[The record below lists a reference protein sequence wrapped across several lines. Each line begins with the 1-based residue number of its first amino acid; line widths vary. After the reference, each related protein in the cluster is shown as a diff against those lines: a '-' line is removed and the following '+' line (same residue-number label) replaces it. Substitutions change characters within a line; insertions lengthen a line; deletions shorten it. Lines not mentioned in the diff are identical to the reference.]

1 MSSDEIFFEQIRS
14 SGCLSYFLGCK
25 QDKVGVVIDPEI
37 DKAEEYVNLA
47 GYYGSTLIY
56 AIDTHTHA
64 DHQSACKI
72 LRERFGVKVAMH
84 RATDAPFV
92 DLRVDDGDE
101 IRFGRQMLKV
111 VYTPGHTQDA
121 ICLLFHDR
129 IFTGDTLLIGGC
141 GRTDLPGGSAERQY
155 DSLQKLRALGDEL
168 RVYPGHDYREAVSTL
183 GEEKKSN
190 ARLLIADRE
199 QFVRFMT
206 ARKPPFPRKL
216 DESLEWNRTPIQ
228 GTQRGMGEG
237 I

>member
-1 MSSDEIFFEQIRS
+1 MPSDEIFFEQIRS
-14 SGCLSYFLGCK
+14 SGCLSYILGCK
-25 QDKVGVVIDPEI
+25 QDNVSVVIDPEI
-37 DKAEEYVNLA
+37 DKVEEYIHLA
-47 GYYGSTLIY
+47 GHYGSTIIY

-64 DHQSACKI
+64 DHQSACKV

-84 RATDAPFV
+84 RATDAPFI
-92 DLRVDDGDE
+92 DQRVDDGDE
-101 IRFGRQMLKV
+101 LRFGQQALKV

-121 ICLLFHDR
+121 MCLLFHDR

-155 DSLQKLRALGDEL
+155 ESLQKLRALGDDL

-183 GEEKKSN
+183 GEEKSTN
-190 ARLLIADRE
+190 TRLLIPSRE
-199 QFVRFMT
+199 QFVQFMT